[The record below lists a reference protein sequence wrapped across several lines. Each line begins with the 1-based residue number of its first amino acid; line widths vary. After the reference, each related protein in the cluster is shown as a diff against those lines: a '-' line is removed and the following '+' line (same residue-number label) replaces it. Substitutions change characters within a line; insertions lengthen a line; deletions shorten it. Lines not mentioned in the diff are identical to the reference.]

1 MKAVVLDGY
10 TLNPGD
16 LTWDGFKSTL
26 DLIHY
31 DHTLDSDVVE
41 RALGAEILIVN
52 KVLLQAE
59 TLQRLPDLKCI
70 LVTATG
76 YNNVDTRYCQEHNI
90 AVYHV
95 AGYGTEAVAQHVFAL
110 ILSRTNQVSQHNAS
124 VKAGEWSNQPHF
136 SYTVA
141 PIQELQGKTLG
152 IVGYGSIG
160 KSVARIGKAF
170 GMRILVHSSI
180 VSDEVNASTL
190 EDLFSESDFISLH
203 TMLTPEKQEMINES
217 LFSLMKPSA
226 YLINTARGGLIN
238 EKDLYSAVKSGKLA
252 GACLDV
258 LSQEPPEGHHPLFEL
273 ENVLITPHMAWAS
286 REARQRLMDDSLQN
300 LKFFLSGDK
309 TNRV

>member
-16 LTWDGFKSTL
+16 LSWDGFKSILELIQYDYTL
-26 DLIHY
+26 DAE
-31 DHTLDSDVVE
+31 VVE
-41 RALGAEILIVN
+41 RALEAEILIVN
-52 KVLLQAE
+52 KVLLAAE
-59 TLQRLPDLKCI
+59 TLRRLPDVKCI

-76 YNNVDTRYCQEHNI
+76 YNNVDIKYCQNHNI

-110 ILSRTNQVSQHNAS
+110 ILSLTNQVSKHNAA
-124 VKAGEWSNQPHF
+124 VKAGEWSKQPHF
-136 SYTVA
+136 SFTVA

-180 VSDEVNASTL
+180 VSDEVIASTI
-190 EDLFSESDFISLH
+190 ESLFSESDFISLH
-203 TMLTPEKQEMINES
+203 TMLTPEKQEMINENLLS
-217 LFSLMKPSA
+217 MMKPSA

-258 LSQEPPEGHHPLFEL
+258 LSQEPPEAHHPLFEL
-273 ENVLITPHMAWAS
+273 ENIMITPHMAWAS
-286 REARQRLMDDSLQN
+286 REARQRLMDESVKN
-300 LKFFLSGDK
+300 LKSFLVGDS